1 MMKYTTIS
9 DSHVHS
15 CFSHDGN
22 DPVMMLCDYAVKMGL
37 YALTITDHC
46 ECNMYEERNY
56 AKAIKDSF
64 VETKRAAAAL
74 SCIYIKELNL
84 DRQRKIYRLPNRFCQ
99 NVILILY
106 LALSTIFVVW
116 KIFTCWITI
125 NWIYTICSVR
135 ISMKLWN

>member
-46 ECNMYEERNY
+46 ECNIYWEDEFDR
-56 AKAIKDSF
+56 AVRQSF
-64 VETKRAAAAL
+64 FETKKAAA
-74 SCIYIKELNL
+74 
-84 DRQRKIYRLPNRFCQ
+84 
-99 NVILILY
+99 V
-106 LALSTIFVVW
+106 
-116 KIFTCWITI
+116 
-125 NWIYTICSVR
+125 
-135 ISMKLWN
+135 

>member
-74 SCIYIKELNL
+74 NGKLHLYKGIELGQATQNL
-84 DRQRKIYRLPNRFCQ
+84 QAAES
-99 NVILILY
+99 ILSECDFDFVLGS
-106 LALSTIFVVW
+106 LVVW

>member
-74 SCIYIKELNL
+74 NGKLHLYKGIELGQATQNL
-84 DRQRKIYRLPNRFCQ
+84 QAAES
-99 NVILILY
+99 
-106 LALSTIFVVW
+106 ALSTIFVVW

>member
-22 DPVMMLCDYAVKMGL
+22 DPVMMLCDYAMKMGL

-74 SCIYIKELNL
+74 NGKLHLYKGIE
-84 DRQRKIYRLPNRFCQ
+84 RKIYRLPNRFCQ
-99 NVILILY
+99 NVILILC
-106 LALSTIFVVW
+106 LAPFTTFAVWRIF
-116 KIFTCWITI
+116 ICWITT
-125 NWIYTICSVR
+125 NWTYMICSVR
-135 ISMKLWN
+135 ILMKLWN